1 MMGWRCWFQNLRE
14 NFVFL
19 SGMRWLWAWA
29 GVGLWAQ
36 GVLGIVVEGYERG
49 QRMRVEHTC
58 DGADL
63 PPVVSWKA
71 VAGAK
76 AYVVWFYDPDAP
88 VDTFTHWLVVNHRDT
103 QLGPAQRQVG
113 QPNDFGRV
121 GYGGPCPPAKHGAHR
136 YVFRVYALSQPIKVG
151 PTAGW
156 KEVQAQLS
164 GKVLAVEEYELSYQR
179 QRR

>member
-1 MMGWRCWFQNLRE
+1 MMGWRCWFQTLRE

-19 SGMRWLWAWA
+19 SGMRWLWVWV
-29 GVGLWAQ
+29 GMGLWAQ
-36 GVLGIVVEGYERG
+36 GPLGIVVEGYERG